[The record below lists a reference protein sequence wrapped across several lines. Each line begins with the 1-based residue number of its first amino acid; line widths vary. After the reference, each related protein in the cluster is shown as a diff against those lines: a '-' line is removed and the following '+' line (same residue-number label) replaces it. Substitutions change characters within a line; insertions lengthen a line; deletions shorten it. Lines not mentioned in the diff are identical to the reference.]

1 MSADIPSE
9 ELSKQE
15 IVYQSLNRP
24 ATPEVPGGSAG
35 IGVYGIEPGY
45 VPGAMSKASGEY
57 SAAASRK
64 PTYVPGW
71 LQKKELSSGFE
82 SLTIPQLV
90 AGAEAAKAPS
100 IKQSFE
106 TELQRRETA
115 KESIVAS
122 EVLRRARIEG
132 RDAQDF
138 VSQQIA
144 NLGVSAIGEFSPYPR
159 RSSSPKSVSSLGKKA
174 TPAQQAL
181 SRYVRAVGNP
191 YLFD

>member
-1 MSADIPSE
+1 
-9 ELSKQE
+9 
-15 IVYQSLNRP
+15 
-24 ATPEVPGGSAG
+24 
-35 IGVYGIEPGY
+35 
-45 VPGAMSKASGEY
+45 
-57 SAAASRK
+57 
-64 PTYVPGW
+64 
-71 LQKKELSSGFE
+71 
-82 SLTIPQLV
+82 
-90 AGAEAAKAPS
+90 
-100 IKQSFE
+100 
-106 TELQRRETA
+106 
-115 KESIVAS
+115 
-122 EVLRRARIEG
+122 VLRRARIEG